1 MFSSKSG
8 ENSHVSCP
16 LGKPKLQ
23 VAFLS
28 LFLKKFMLKIDF
40 LKAIFRSKIG
50 FLNQKWYI
58 LTVGQEIDVIQIHL

>member
-8 ENSHVSCP
+8 ENSRVSCP

-23 VAFLS
+23 AAF
-28 LFLKKFMLKIDF
+28 FKFIFEQIYAKNRF

-50 FLNQKWYI
+50 FLNKKWYI